1 MAEAPGENEAKVL
14 LCRRNRLSF
23 GHLAFLFHFP
33 GCPPP
38 SLSGLSPLL
47 TSRRTND
54 RRFPRFHLAM
64 MFSRRAAR
72 ALASMA
78 RSVSATPRTAVS
90 DLAKCAHQ
98 QSSPCRRGFSSWRVV
113 AMPFAKAVPKGFPV
127 ASDATSLRLSGM
139 QRGGGFGALGTQR
152 RSIFIQTQTTPNPAS
167 LMFLPGKPVLPDG
180 PPVNFASAREGMKSP
195 LAKRVFAIDG
205 VTGVFFTTEYVTV
218 TKNEDFEWG
227 VLKPEVFAAIMVRNF
242 PNHHAPPSRL
252 PVLVLTKG
260 ALPLPITT
268 TARLDYYDCL
278 LIPIPHTHYERLTFS
293 FCSTQDFYASGD
305 LVVNDGDDLS
315 SVNANT
321 QINDDDSEIVAMIK
335 ELLETRIRPAVA
347 EDGGDIV
354 FKGWDEKTGTV
365 TVKMQGACD
374 GCPSSSGTC
383 FISQIPTLYGVQS
396 ASLTATISA
405 PE

>member
-252 PVLVLTKG
+252 PRTRPDEG
-260 ALPLPITT
+260 SITSAHYHDCS
-268 TARLDYYDCL
+268 ARLL
-278 LIPIPHTHYERLTFS
+278 RLFTHTNPSHTLRETDIFFLFHSGFLRQRRFSGERRRRPVLRKREH
-293 FCSTQDFYASGD
+293 
-305 LVVNDGDDLS
+305 
-315 SVNANT
+315 AN
-321 QINDDDSEIVAMIK
+321 QRRRFRDRGHD
-335 ELLETRIRPAVA
+335 
-347 EDGGDIV
+347 
-354 FKGWDEKTGTV
+354 
-365 TVKMQGACD
+365 
-374 GCPSSSGTC
+374 
-383 FISQIPTLYGVQS
+383 
-396 ASLTATISA
+396 
-405 PE
+405 